1 MVPLERLYDEHASAL
16 YAFAVDLT
24 RHEADAADILQEIF
38 CRLAGKPAL
47 FAGVRDERAFRPF
60 AWLAGILAL
69 ALLTFHHAVLSRRES
84 RARGQIGEMPKTG
97 GGAR

>member
-1 MVPLERLYDEHASAL
+1 MDARVAVLVAAVFAMGPEQLFFERMVMAETIS
-16 YAFAVDLT
+16 
-24 RHEADAADILQEIF
+24 
-38 CRLAGKPAL
+38 L
-47 FAGVRDERAFRPF
+47 FALTLMLACGMEYLRKGNF